1 METGSMSFRE
11 RLVSGDLLSGTWVKT
26 PHPHVVEVLALSPLD
41 VLVLDAEHAPFDR
54 GSLDQCVLAARA
66 GGKPILIRPPS
77 SAHEQILN
85 ALDLGADGVILPH
98 IRTAAEAA
106 DTVKACHYVS
116 GGRGYAGSSRAAVYT
131 TKGMAKHRADAKN
144 VIVIAQIEDVEG
156 VNNIDAIAAV
166 EGIDALF
173 IGRAD
178 LTISYAAETPDDAVV
193 VEAVD
198 RIVAAGK
205 AAGRTTG
212 MFLGRMGDVQTWRD
226 KGASLFILG
235 SDHDFLLQGAARLA
249 ETVRG

>member
-1 METGSMSFRE
+1 VVSFRE
-11 RLVSGDLLSGTWVKT
+11 RLIAGDLLAGTWIKT
-26 PHPHVVEVLALSPLD
+26 PHPHVVEVLAHSPLD

-54 GSLDQCVLAARA
+54 SSLDMCILAARA
-66 GGKPILIRPPS
+66 GGKTVLVRPPS

-98 IRTAAEAA
+98 IRSAQEAA
-106 DTVKACHYVS
+106 DAVKACHYVS
-116 GGRGYAGSSRAAVYT
+116 GGRGYAGSSRAAGYT

-156 VNNIDAIAAV
+156 VDNIDAIAAV
-166 EGIDALF
+166 PGIDALF

-178 LTISYAAETPDDAVV
+178 LTIAYGAETPDAAVV
-193 VEAVD
+193 VDAVD

-212 MFLGRMGDVQTWRD
+212 MFLGRVGDVGMWRE
-226 KGASLFILG
+226 KGSSLFILG

-249 ETVRG
+249 EAVRG

>member
-1 METGSMSFRE
+1 MFRE
-11 RLVSGDLLSGTWVKT
+11 RLRAGDLLSGTWVKT

-54 GSLDQCVLAARA
+54 GSLDQCILAAHA
-66 GGKPILIRPPS
+66 GGKPVLVRPPS
-77 SAHEQILN
+77 SAPEHILN
-85 ALDLGADGVILPH
+85 ALDCGADGVILPH
-98 IRTAAEAA
+98 IRDAIEANYA
-106 DTVKACHYVS
+106 VHACHYRP
-116 GGRGYAGSSRAAVYT
+116 GGAHATSRGYAGSSRAAGYT

-144 VIVIAQIEDVEG
+144 VVVIAQIEDVEG
-156 VNNIDAIAAV
+156 VDNIDAIAAV
-166 EGIDALF
+166 AGIDALF

-178 LTISYAAETPDDAVV
+178 LTIAYGADTPDDAVV
-193 VEAVD
+193 VDAVD

-212 MFLGRMGDVQTWRD
+212 MFLGRVADVTQWRE

-249 ETVRG
+249 EAVRG

>member
-1 METGSMSFRE
+1 MSFRE
-11 RLVSGDLLSGTWVKT
+11 RLLGGDLLAGTWIKT

-54 GSLDQCVLAARA
+54 GSLDMCILAARA
-66 GGKPILIRPPS
+66 AGKPVLVRPPS
-77 SAHEQILN
+77 SSHEQILN

-98 IRTAAEAA
+98 IRTAQEAA
-106 DTVKACHYVS
+106 DAVKACHYIS
-116 GGRGYAGSSRAAVYT
+116 GGRGYAGSSRAAGYT

-156 VNNIDAIAAV
+156 VDNIDAIAAV
-166 EGIDALF
+166 PGIDALF

-178 LTISYAAETPDDAVV
+178 LTIAYGADTPDDAVV
-193 VEAVD
+193 VNAVD
-198 RIVAAGK
+198 HIVAAGK

-212 MFLGRMGDVQTWRD
+212 MFLGRVGDVGMWRE
-226 KGASLFILG
+226 KGSSLFILG

-249 ETVRG
+249 EAVRG